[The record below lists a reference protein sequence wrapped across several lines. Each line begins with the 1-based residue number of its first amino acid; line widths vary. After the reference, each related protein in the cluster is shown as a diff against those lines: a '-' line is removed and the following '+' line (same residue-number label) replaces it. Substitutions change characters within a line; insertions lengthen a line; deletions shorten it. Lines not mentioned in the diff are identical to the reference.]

1 MPEGTPA
8 AGLFAQRKKPKS
20 TVDTVVE
27 TIKSLLKDRKL
38 RPGDLLPS
46 ENEIAESLSISRG
59 SIREAMKIL
68 AAFGVIEIRRGDGT
82 YVATS
87 ANRKLFDPLLF
98 QLLVTQPEM
107 EELAEMRLLVEL
119 GVVHLAA
126 AHAEE
131 ADLDALEAAYRDME
145 AQHGAGGTA
154 GRGVYDSE
162 RKYHEVLGRI
172 THNRLVENLYHF
184 VIDLLAPTMRPG
196 HGMETHKKI
205 VDALRARDTDAA
217 DAAIREHDEIWK
229 KLNLD
234 DAARSGT

>member
-1 MPEGTPA
+1 MSEA
-8 AGLFAQRKKPKS
+8 NAGKALFAPRKKPKS

-87 ANRKLFDPLLF
+87 ANKKIFDPLLF
-98 QLLVTQPEM
+98 HLLVTQPEL

-126 AHAEE
+126 AHAGGP
-131 ADLDALEAAYRDME
+131 DLDELEAAYRDMA
-145 AQHGAGGTA
+145 AQCGSGGK
-154 GRGVYDSE
+154 GLYDAE
-162 RKYHEVLGRI
+162 RRYHEVLGRI

-234 DAARSGT
+234 DAARPRP